1 MSNLITSLASIITA
15 VAFVLIFIQIRI
27 KTKNKGNSDN
37 GQLTVALKL
46 ILKFK

>member
-15 VAFVLIFIQIRI
+15 VAFA
-27 KTKNKGNSDN
+27 KNKGNSDN